1 MAQVLEARM
10 APAAQIP
17 EVGQAV
23 RVRNRLAT
31 VRAIEPYDS
40 RSAQGRL
47 HIIDVEYLDDFRYP
61 EAEQLLWEVEATA
74 EPLGKTTLPSVDAN
88 RPDSPEALQAFVNAH
103 RWTRLNRLREG
114 DGIEDEPL
122 LGVWNSAIQV
132 HPYQLDPVIRALSM
146 PRVSLLLADGVGLG
160 KTIQA
165 GLVLEELLLRRRI
178 RRILVLCPAMLQ
190 RQWKLELRRKFNLDF
205 EVIDSDSTFQ
215 LRRRMG
221 IDTNP
226 WKAFPRIIT
235 SMDYLRM
242 PDVLQQFLQASGAGP
257 DAEASAQRVTA
268 HAPWDLLIVDECHH
282 FAPQG
287 GSRASQRTRMLRE
300 IRFLFEHRLFASA
313 TPHNGKT
320 VSFTGLLELLDPIR
334 FQMSV
339 EMDKT
344 DKNRLA
350 EVRIR
355 RLKDDINKQSLRPPF
370 ADQLPPVELPIRL
383 SPKES
388 ALYAALR
395 EYRKHGHAALASAS
409 AAERWLS
416 QFIYSLLT
424 KRLLS
429 CPYAFARTWWRHL
442 EGFADDNAGAEPQS
456 LFDMARVSAERAEE
470 QTKSDDERS
479 VLEED
484 AARYSG
490 SYFRSQSKAVE
501 DFQSRVSKAVE
512 ALGYERRI
520 VEDPNKLAAHAKK
533 SDSKTDALI
542 AWIKQHLFARGK
554 LRDDERLIV
563 FTEYKETLFYL
574 EKRLLQEGFDKNT
587 LRLLYGGMTADEFEA
602 VKGEFEDQTAAV
614 RLLLATDAASEG
626 INMQE
631 CCRWVIHYDVP
642 WSPSKIIQ
650 RNGRVSRHGQ
660 TRDVSVH
667 YFKSDE
673 DEDIDFLGYV
683 AAKVCTILDDL
694 GSVERVFDAAIHRHF
709 EGKKIKQEQL
719 DFAVD
724 DEANKSP
731 ERNDLGRSTATD
743 IADLTHRA
751 KELLENTD
759 SRLGISPEALVEIL
773 RAAIRVEGHGSLD
786 DIPGNAGFYRLK
798 PPPRWEGLAR
808 QTLTVGSRT
817 DRMELVFDAALVE
830 TEENGCRIMRLKK
843 HQVLLRLGH
852 PIMRQA
858 MATLCRQLHDP
869 TGHDAVFRW
878 SLAALHR
885 SGFDA
890 LLVFHYTVTAINELR
905 EPLHD
910 EVSSTVLRIEGDRL
924 VAVDADFQRLVLSS
938 EFHPIKSAKR
948 REDWVRKLRGHWFQ
962 HKADL
967 EALLKRQEK
976 SLRGVLEDRAKT
988 TLTRELSAAKE
999 SYQYRLRELKD
1010 RSREQELSKLAKSLL
1025 RQQAEAMQPT
1035 LFEEIQEEAKVRVQE
1050 IEEQMAVLRQDVER
1064 TRDLLTTE
1072 QEHRLKIVLPK
1083 RYSLLEGSQGVYCT
1097 RSLFTTA
1104 TLAWPHVALP

>member
-1 MAQVLEARM
+1 VAIK
-10 APAAQIP
+10 AAAVP

-31 VRAIEPYDS
+31 VRAVEPYDS

-61 EAEQLLWEVEATA
+61 EDEQLLWEVEATA

-88 RPDSPEALQAFVNAH
+88 RPDNPDALQAFVNAH

-178 RRILVLCPAMLQ
+178 RRILVVCPAMLQ
-190 RQWKLELRRKFNLDF
+190 RQWRMELRRKFNLDF

-257 DAEASAQRVTA
+257 DADANEHRVTA

-282 FAPQG
+282 FAPQSG
-287 GSRASQRTRMLRE
+287 GRASQRTRMLRE
-300 IRFLFEHRLFASA
+300 IRFLFEHRVFASA

-334 FQMSV
+334 FQMAV
-339 EMDKT
+339 EMDST
-344 DKNRLA
+344 DKRNLG

-355 RLKDDINKQSLRPPF
+355 RLKEDINKTSLRPPF
-370 ADQLPPVELPIRL
+370 ADQLPPVELPLRL

-388 ALYAALR
+388 ALYDALR
-395 EYRKHGHAALASAS
+395 EYRKHGRTALAHASAS
-409 AAERWLS
+409 ERWLG

-442 EGFADDNAGAEPQS
+442 EGDAACEAGAEAKS

-490 SYFRSQSKAVE
+490 TYFRSQHKSIE
-501 DFQSRVSKAVE
+501 DYQRRVSKAVE
-512 ALGYERRI
+512 ALGYERRT
-520 VEDPNKLAAHAKK
+520 VEDPNKLAALAKQ
-533 SDSKTDALI
+533 SDSKTDALV
-542 AWIKQHLFARGK
+542 AWIKGHLFKGGK
-554 LRDDERLIV
+554 LREDERLIV
-563 FTEYKETLFYL
+563 FTEYKETLFYI
-574 EKRLLQEGFDKNT
+574 EQRLLQEGFDKNT
-587 LRLLYGGMTADEFEA
+587 LRLLFGGMTADEFEA
-602 VKGEFEDQTAAV
+602 VKGEFEDPNAAV

-667 YFKSDE
+667 YFKSNE
-673 DEDIDFLGYV
+673 DEDLDFLGYV
-683 AAKVCTILDDL
+683 AAKVSTIQDDL
-694 GSVERVFDAAIHRHF
+694 GSVERVFDAAIHKHF
-709 EGKKIKQEQL
+709 EGKKVTQQQI
-719 DFAVD
+719 DFAVE
-724 DEANKSP
+724 DEAKKSP
-731 ERNDLGRSTATD
+731 EQNDLGHSTATD
-743 IADLTHRA
+743 IADLTRRA

-759 SRLGISPEALVEIL
+759 SRLGISPESLVGIL
-773 RAAIRVEGHGSLD
+773 CAAIQVEGQGSLD
-786 DIPGNAGFYRLK
+786 PISGNPGFYRLK
-798 PPPRWEGLAR
+798 PPPRWEGLTR

-830 TEENGCRIMRLKK
+830 KDENGRRIMRLKK

-869 TGHDAVFRW
+869 ARDGVFRW

-910 EVSSTVLRIEGDRL
+910 EVLSTVLRIEGDKL
-924 VAVDADFQRLVLSS
+924 VQVDDDFQRLVLSS
-938 EFHPIKSAKR
+938 ELHPVKEPKR
-948 REDWVRKLRGHWFQ
+948 REDWVRTLRGHWFR
-962 HKADL
+962 HKSEL
-967 EALLKRQEK
+967 EAFLRQQE
-976 SLRGVLEDRAKT
+976 SDVRGTLEARAKKA
-988 TLTRELSAAKE
+988 LQRELEAAKE
-999 SYQYRLRELKD
+999 SYRYRLRELQD
-1010 RSREQELSKLAKSLL
+1010 RSREQELNKLAKALV
-1025 RQQAEAMQPT
+1025 RERVEAEQPV
-1035 LFEEIQEEAKVRVQE
+1035 LFEELREEAQLKVQE
-1050 IEEQMAVLRQDVER
+1050 IEEQMAVLRQDVDR
-1064 TRDLLTTE
+1064 TRELLTRE
-1072 QEHRLKIVLPK
+1072 QDHRLKVVLPK
-1083 RYSLLEGSQGVYCT
+1083 RFILLDGAQGVRVLPLALTYVVPA
-1097 RSLFTTA
+1097 TA
-1104 TLAWPHVALP
+1104 EDIR

>member
-1 MAQVLEARM
+1 VTNK
-10 APAAQIP
+10 AAIP

-23 RVRNRLAT
+23 RIRNRLAT
-31 VRAIEPYDS
+31 VRAVEPYDS
-40 RSAQGRL
+40 RLGQERL
-47 HIIDVEYLDDFRYP
+47 HIVDVEYLDDFRYP
-61 EAEQLLWEVEATA
+61 EDEQLLWEVEATA

-88 RPDSPEALQAFVNAH
+88 RPDSPDALQAFVNAH

-114 DGIEDEPL
+114 EGIEDEPL

-132 HPYQLDPVIRALSM
+132 HAYQLDPVIRALSM

-190 RQWKLELRRKFNLDF
+190 RQWRMELRRKFNLDF

-235 SMDYLRM
+235 SIDYLRM

-257 DAEASAQRVTA
+257 NADASDQRVTA

-287 GSRASQRTRMLRE
+287 GGRASQRTKMLRE
-300 IRFLFEHRLFASA
+300 IRFLFEHRVFASA

-339 EMDKT
+339 EMDST
-344 DKNRLA
+344 DKRNLG

-355 RLKDDINKQSLRPPF
+355 RLKDDINKTSLRPPF
-370 ADQLPPVELPIRL
+370 ADQLPPVELPLRL

-388 ALYAALR
+388 ALYDALR
-395 EYRKHGHAALASAS
+395 EYRKHGRSALAHATPS
-409 AAERWLS
+409 ERWLG

-442 EGFADDNAGAEPQS
+442 EGTTENETPAEAKS

-470 QTKSDDERS
+470 QAKSDDERS
-479 VLEED
+479 VLEQD

-490 SYFRSQSKAVE
+490 TYFRSKDQTIE
-501 DFQSRVSKAVE
+501 DYQRRVSKAVE
-512 ALGYERRI
+512 ALGYERRTI
-520 VEDPNKLAAHAKK
+520 EDPNKLAALAKQ
-533 SDSKTDALI
+533 SDSKTDVLI
-542 AWIKQHLFARGK
+542 SWIKDHLFTKSK

-563 FTEYKETLFYL
+563 FTEYKETLFYI
-574 EKRLLQEGFDKNT
+574 EQRLLQESFDKNS
-587 LRLLYGGMTADEFEA
+587 LRLLFGGMSADEFEA
-602 VKGEFEDQTAAV
+602 VKGEFEDPNSAV

-642 WSPSKIIQ
+642 WSPSRIIQ

-667 YFKSDE
+667 YFKSNE
-673 DEDIDFLGYV
+673 DEDLDFLGYV
-683 AAKVCTILDDL
+683 AAKVSTIQDDL

-709 EGKKIKQEQL
+709 DGKKVSQQQI
-719 DFAVD
+719 DYAVE
-724 DEANKSP
+724 DESKKSP
-731 ERNDLGRSTATD
+731 EQNDLGHSTITD
-743 IADLTHRA
+743 IADLTRRA

-759 SRLGISPEALVEIL
+759 SRLGISPEALVGIL
-773 RAAIRVEGHGSLD
+773 SAAIQVEGQGSLD
-786 DIPGNAGFYRLK
+786 PISGNPGFYRLK

-817 DRMELVFDAALVE
+817 DRMELVFDAANVE
-830 TEENGCRIMRLKK
+830 KEENGRLIMRLKK
-843 HQVLLRLGH
+843 HQVLMRLGH

-869 TGHDAVFRW
+869 SRDGVFRW
-878 SLAALHR
+878 SLSALHR

-910 EVSSTVLRIEGDRL
+910 EVFSTVLRIEGDRL
-924 VAVDADFQRLVLSS
+924 VEVDDDFQRLVLSS
-938 EFHPIKSAKR
+938 ELHPVKTPKR
-948 REDWVRKLRGHWFQ
+948 REDWIRILRGHWFR
-962 HKADL
+962 HKAEL
-967 EALLKRQEK
+967 ETFLRKQETD
-976 SLRGVLEDRAKT
+976 LRGILEVRAKKA
-988 TLTRELSAAKE
+988 LHRELESAKE
-999 SYQYRLRELKD
+999 SYRYRLRELQD
-1010 RSREQELSKLAKSLL
+1010 RSRVQELNKLAKAVV
-1025 RQQAEAMQPT
+1025 RERIEAEQPR
-1035 LFEEIQEEAKVRVQE
+1035 LFEEFREEAELKVQE
-1050 IEEQMAVLRQDVER
+1050 IEAQMELLRQDVNQ
-1064 TRDLLTTE
+1064 TRDLLTKE
-1072 QEHRLKIVLPK
+1072 QDHRLKVVLPK
-1083 RYSLLEGSQGVYCT
+1083 RFALLDGSQGVRVLPLALNYVVPA
-1097 RSLFTTA
+1097 TA
-1104 TLAWPHVALP
+1104 EDLH